1 LAWLAPIANRLL
13 QIVLANEILFVKGR
27 LKFGGSKNSAPFPS
41 MVVVFDSS
49 RFGLM
54 FGQMDTKG
62 KVIR

>member
-1 LAWLAPIANRLL
+1 MK
-13 QIVLANEILFVKGR
+13 ANEILFVKGR

-62 KVIR
+62 KVIRV